1 MRKLAYLVGLF
12 VLASL
17 QAVAQESR
25 TKDLSLEYSYLR
37 ANPSTTGFPSF
48 GANGGSASF
57 ALNPRS
63 WYGIA
68 GEFSAYHVGD
78 ISGASVDTNL
88 LTYMAGPRFYFHHFR
103 RFTPFAQEL
112 FGAAH
117 SGGTGFGIPGS
128 RNSFAMALG
137 GGVDVPFKNHLSVR
151 LGPVDYLLTEF
162 PETTAA
168 AGRKT
173 QNNLRVSG
181 GVRWRF

>member
-12 VLASL
+12 ALVGLS
-17 QAVAQESR
+17 AVAQESR
-25 TKDLSLEYSYLR
+25 SKDLSLEYSYIR
-37 ANPSTTGFPSF
+37 ANPSTAGFPNF
-48 GANGGSASF
+48 DANGGTASF
-57 ALNPRS
+57 AFNPRS

-68 GEFSAYHVGD
+68 GEFGDYHVGQFGGTS
-78 ISGASVDTNL
+78 IDTNL
-88 LTYMAGPRFYFHHFR
+88 ITYMAGPRFYFHHFG

-117 SGGTGFGIPGS
+117 SSSVGFGIPGS

-137 GGVDVPFKNHLSVR
+137 AGVDVPLKSHWSVR

>member
-12 VLASL
+12 ALVGLPT
-17 QAVAQESR
+17 VAQESR
-25 TKDLSLEYSYLR
+25 SKDLSLEYSYIR
-37 ANPSTTGFPSF
+37 
-48 GANGGSASF
+48 
-57 ALNPRS
+57 

-68 GEFSAYHVGD
+68 GEFGDYHVGQF
-78 ISGASVDTNL
+78 GGTSVDTNL
-88 LTYMAGPRFYFHHFR
+88 ITYMAGPRFYFHNFG

-117 SGGTGFGIPGS
+117 SSSAGFGIPGS

-137 GGVDVPFKNHLSVR
+137 AGVDVPLKSHWSVR